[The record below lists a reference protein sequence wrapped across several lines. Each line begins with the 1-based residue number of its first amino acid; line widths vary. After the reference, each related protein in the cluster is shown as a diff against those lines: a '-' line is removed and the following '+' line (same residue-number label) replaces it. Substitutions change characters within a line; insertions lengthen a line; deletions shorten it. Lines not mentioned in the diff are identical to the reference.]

1 MNMGLGSKGELTPL
15 VSVVIAA
22 VLIVIGVALITLF
35 YHSANRFITNAV
47 NKPQVEV
54 SASISGSTGVATVN
68 VYNAGTEPIYISNI
82 EIYGPSGSQVPC
94 TWSGVGVEVPA
105 GGSYGIVGR
114 CGGVSSGVVYTVLV
128 TINVTGGSYVESLS
142 ITSS

>member
-1 MNMGLGSKGELTPL
+1 M
-15 VSVVIAA
+15 
-22 VLIVIGVALITLF
+22 
-35 YHSANRFITNAV
+35 
-47 NKPQVEV
+47 
-54 SASISGSTGVATVN
+54 
-68 VYNAGTEPIYISNI
+68 
-82 EIYGPSGSQVPC
+82 
-94 TWSGVGVEVPA
+94 PA

>member
-1 MNMGLGSKGELTPL
+1 G
-15 VSVVIAA
+15 
-22 VLIVIGVALITLF
+22 
-35 YHSANRFITNAV
+35 
-47 NKPQVEV
+47 
-54 SASISGSTGVATVN
+54 
-68 VYNAGTEPIYISNI
+68 
-82 EIYGPSGSQVPC
+82 GSQVPC

-128 TINVTGGSYVESLS
+128 TINVTGGSYVESIS